1 MFNNIFLD
9 FFYMSWL
16 FVNNFNLIDIL
27 LFKSKLKLIEIFGF
41 WIFLKKK
48 ICSLNEGFYKN
59 LYLGW
64 ILGKFFYVCVILSIL
79 NIDIFEVYLK
89 LCIYLR

>member
-41 WIFLKKK
+41 
-48 ICSLNEGFYKN
+48 
-59 LYLGW
+59 
-64 ILGKFFYVCVILSIL
+64 
-79 NIDIFEVYLK
+79 
-89 LCIYLR
+89 